1 MYPPSG
7 RSHLPLSLSNTGL
20 GVGAGAVWFVAVT
33 VGGGGGNGVSSFFP
47 QEERMPAAR
56 MVIRRLFDFIVTLS
70 RSRYR
75 ILAAWGGRAG
85 ESGRSEPQA
94 SNKLPTWFQRACNHG
109 GIMAVPRWHGG
120 TTPHGG
126 AAPVAHWPRCQG
138 SCSGFHQD
146 G

>member
-1 MYPPSG
+1 MSAPSG

-75 ILAAWGGRAG
+75 VSVVPGAGGYDLPGGYPWSVKTTACRVVSSSAAGVLALLIVSCWAGAGAHRARKPTDPGRVAG
-85 ESGRSEPQA
+85 SSRSP
-94 SNKLPTWFQRACNHG
+94 SR
-109 GIMAVPRWHGG
+109 
-120 TTPHGG
+120 
-126 AAPVAHWPRCQG
+126 
-138 SCSGFHQD
+138 
-146 G
+146 